1 MRSVLN
7 LTNDIDTLG
16 LTNWSFS
23 HILYL
28 RFMLCENTARK
39 KPVSSPMNDITSM
52 VIRLAELPNS
62 NVKEI
67 ASYSKAAGVDL
78 INAEL

>member
-1 MRSVLN
+1 
-7 LTNDIDTLG
+7 
-16 LTNWSFS
+16 
-23 HILYL
+23 
-28 RFMLCENTARK
+28 
-39 KPVSSPMNDITSM
+39 MNDITSM

-78 INAEL
+78 INAKL